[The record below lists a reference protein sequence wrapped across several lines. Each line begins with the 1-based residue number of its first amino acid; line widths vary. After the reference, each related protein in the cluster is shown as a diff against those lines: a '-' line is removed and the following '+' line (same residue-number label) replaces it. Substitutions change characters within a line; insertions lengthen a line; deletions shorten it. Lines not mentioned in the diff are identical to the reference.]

1 MRVSL
6 IENRYGRMAQQACH
20 GITGGTASNSK
31 QGMESEANE
40 QLRRARSLRR
50 RQTDAEAA
58 LWVRLRDRQ
67 LCGVKFR
74 RQQPLGPYIV
84 DFVTLERQLVIEI
97 DGSQHADGTAATS
110 DEERTVWLGSEG
122 YRVLRFWNNDVLLNM
137 EGVLERILQ
146 VIT

>member
-1 MRVSL
+1 MSL
-6 IENRYGRMAQQACH
+6 LENRYDRMAQQACRE
-20 GITGGTASNSK
+20 ITGCTALNSK
-31 QGMESEANE
+31 EGMASEPNE
-40 QLRRARSLRR
+40 QVKRARSLRR

-84 DFVTLERQLVIEI
+84 DFVTLERKLVIEI
-97 DGSQHADGTAATS
+97 DGGQHAEDTAATS
-110 DEERTVWLGSEG
+110 DEARTAWLGGEG

-146 VIT
+146 AIT